1 MEAELNHL
9 TIFFFFLQATN
20 YTKNL
25 VIFVDFTDDW
35 RVFIGGGEVSQ
46 QEAWAIILLTLFS
59 YLSPFSF

>member
-46 QEAWAIILLTLFS
+46 QEA
-59 YLSPFSF
+59 